1 MDCFKG
7 SPRWLFSR
15 MPLACTLMF
24 CHNLPI
30 CVKLF
35 KSLPKTDNCLLTF
48 SERHYRCKTHLFCKN
63 PCKLLFVVI
72 CNSADSDFLEIVKD
86 LEYLLSDLLKL
97 KLNSSLSKW
106 VNIVKNLKS
115 LILEPIY
122 NGDLYRKFIIVSNT
136 PVFCRHLSQGI
147 GSGGWAERQSKII
160 FVPCSLDVGQGR
172 EGVTLFLI
180 RLTTFNIVLLFTS
193 SDWRKWTYLVNGS
206 LRVGDLKTKFSCNLR
221 IATGSKYH
229 SYETTSQQRS
239 WMEFGK
245 YNSFK
250 RQSTP
255 L

>member
-1 MDCFKG
+1 MVTFIV
-7 SPRWLFSR
+7 
-15 MPLACTLMF
+15 
-24 CHNLPI
+24 N
-30 CVKLF
+30 
-35 KSLPKTDNCLLTF
+35 SL
-48 SERHYRCKTHLFCKN
+48 SYQTHLFSVAACRKESE
-63 PCKLLFVVI
+63 VE
-72 CNSADSDFLEIVKD
+72 DEQKD
-86 LEYLLSDLLKL
+86 REAY
-97 KLNSSLSKW
+97 
-106 VNIVKNLKS
+106 
-115 LILEPIY
+115 
-122 NGDLYRKFIIVSNT
+122 F
-136 PVFCRHLSQGI
+136 
-147 GSGGWAERQSKII
+147 
-160 FVPCSLDVGQGR
+160 FVPCLLDVGQGR

-193 SDWRKWTYLVNGS
+193 SGDWRKWTYLVNGS